1 MYNTFDVNENDVRKF
16 VLLYLSLKLFDLDT
30 EILILLFI
38 HGNV

>member
-38 HGNV
+38 HGSV